1 MWRFTNY
8 LLSSLPFLSCQAPI
22 FVLPRSHFCTAKQTI
37 NFPGGGPGMSIDN
50 NRWRKLALAVISIH
64 KYCVC
69 LSKLKN
75 SSSASWH
82 SLWRSALNVRGM
94 VWNGGKQQQ
103 RVNFCG
109 QWEASSRATV
119 TSEFIPFKLTK
130 LKWILLFEASFLSDL
145 LPVAF

>member
-1 MWRFTNY
+1 MTKKRLKCGGLQIIFCQA
-8 LLSSLPFLSCQAPI
+8 SHFCPAKLPFLSCLGPI
-22 FVLPRSHFCTAKQTI
+22 FSR
-37 NFPGGGPGMSIDN
+37 GGPAPPPGAPVDN
-50 NRWRKLALAVISIH
+50 NRWRKLILAVISIH

-130 LKWILLFEASFLSDL
+130 LKWILLFKAYFYLT
-145 LPVAF
+145 FCQ